1 MNTDP
6 RWIETLADHALA
18 SSQVDQSLYAKY
30 DVKRGLRDINGKGVL
45 AGLTKI
51 GEVQAHPEGRPDGPG
66 HLIYR
71 GMDIQ
76 DLVAGFWREGRCGYE
91 EIVHLLLTGHLPTAS
106 ELASFTASLEAF
118 RELSHGFV
126 VSILAISSRDVMNA
140 MARSVL
146 ALYSRDELADDIS
159 LPNVMRQSL
168 ELVAVFPQLAVCSYA
183 AAAYRHGG
191 RSLVLR
197 GPKAGLS
204 TAGNFLRML
213 RRDKEFTPLEER
225 LLDLALV
232 LHAEHGG
239 GNNSTFTTHVVTST
253 GTDTYSAIAAALG
266 SLKGP
271 RHGGANAKVLQM
283 FDDLKRRVRDWEDE
297 RAIED
302 YLLSLLRKEAF
313 DRQGLIYGMGHAV
326 YSTSDP
332 RTGILRDRIAALAA
346 EKGMEAEFALYR
358 RVERLAPGVIAS
370 ERRIYK
376 GVSANVDFY
385 SGFLYSLLDIP
396 VPLFT
401 PLFAVARIAGWSAH
415 RLEELANRGKIIR
428 PAYKAV
434 APRRRYIPLAAR

>member
-1 MNTDP
+1 MEQNA
-6 RWIETLADHALA
+6 RWIETLAEHALA

-30 DVKRGLRDINGKGVL
+30 EVKRGLRDINGKGVL

-76 DLVAGFWREGRCGYE
+76 DLVAGFWKEGRCGYE
-91 EIVHLLLTGHLPTAS
+91 ESVHLLLTGHLPAAA
-106 ELASFTASLEAF
+106 ELAAFTARLDDF

-126 VSILAISSRDVMNA
+126 VSILAVSSRDVMNA

-146 ALYSRDELADDIS
+146 ALYSRDERADDIS

-168 ELVAVFPQLAVCSYA
+168 ELVAVFPQLAVSSYA

-213 RRDKEFTPLEER
+213 RRDEEYTSLEER

-302 YLLSLLRKEAF
+302 YLLALLRKDAF

-332 RTGILRDRIAALAA
+332 RTGILRDRIAELAA
-346 EKGMEAEFALYR
+346 EKGMEDEFALYR

-401 PLFAVARIAGWSAH
+401 PLFAVARVAGWLAH

-434 APRRRYIPLAAR
+434 APRRRYIPLGAR

>member
-6 RWIETLADHALA
+6 RWIGTLADHALA

-91 EIVHLLLTGHLPTAS
+91 EIVHLLLTGHLPTAA
-106 ELASFTASLEAF
+106 ELAAFTASLESF

-302 YLLSLLRKEAF
+302 YLLALLRKEAF

-434 APRRRYIPLAAR
+434 APRRRYVPLGLR

>member
-1 MNTDP
+1 MEQNA
-6 RWIETLADHALA
+6 RWIETLAEHALA

-30 DVKRGLRDINGKGVL
+30 EVKRGLRDINGKGVL

-76 DLVAGFWREGRCGYE
+76 DLVAGFWKEGRCGYE
-91 EIVHLLLTGHLPTAS
+91 EIVHLLLTGHLPAAA
-106 ELASFTASLEAF
+106 ELAAFTARLDDF

-126 VSILAISSRDVMNA
+126 VSILAVSSRDVMNA

-146 ALYSRDELADDIS
+146 ALYSRDERADDIS

-168 ELVAVFPQLAVCSYA
+168 ELVAVFPQLAVSSYA

-213 RRDKEFTPLEER
+213 RRDEEYTPLEER

-302 YLLSLLRKEAF
+302 YLLALLRKEAF

-332 RTGILRDRIAALAA
+332 RTGILRDRIAELAA
-346 EKGMEAEFALYR
+346 EKGMEDEFALYR

-401 PLFAVARIAGWSAH
+401 PLFAVARVAGWSAH

-434 APRRRYIPLAAR
+434 APRRRYIPLGAR

>member
-1 MNTDP
+1 MDKP
-6 RWIETLADHALA
+6 AQWIEDLAAHALA
-18 SSQVDQSLYAKY
+18 SSQVDQSLYTKY
-30 DVKRGLRDINGKGVL
+30 DVKRGLRDLNGKGVL

-76 DLVAGFWREGRCGYE
+76 DLVSGFWRENRCGYE
-91 EIVHLLLTGHLPTAS
+91 EIVHLLLTGHLPSAA
-106 ELASFTASLEAF
+106 ELDAF
-118 RELSHGFV
+118 KARLDELRDLPHSFV
-126 VSILAISSRDVMNA
+126 VSALAIASRDVMNA

-146 ALYSRDELADDIS
+146 ALYSRDERPDDIS
-159 LPNVMRQSL
+159 LPNVMRQCLS
-168 ELVAVFPQLAVCSYA
+168 LVAVFPQIAVCSHA

-191 RSLVLR
+191 RSLLLR
-197 GPKAGLS
+197 GPAPGLS

-213 RRDKEFTPLEER
+213 RPDATFTPLEER

-283 FDDLKRRVRDWEDE
+283 FDDLKRRVRSWDDD
-297 RAIED
+297 RAVED
-302 YLLSLLRKEAF
+302 YLLALLRKEAF

-332 RTGILRDRIAALAA
+332 RTGILRDRIAALAEA
-346 EKGMEAEFALYR
+346 KGLSEEFALYR
-358 RVERLAPGVIAS
+358 RVERLAPQVIAS

-385 SGFLYSLLDIP
+385 SGFLYRLLDIP

-401 PLFAVARIAGWSAH
+401 PLFAVSRIAGWSAH

-434 APRRRYIPLAAR
+434 APRRRYVPIAAR

>member
-1 MNTDP
+1 MEQNA
-6 RWIETLADHALA
+6 RWIETLAEHALA

-30 DVKRGLRDINGKGVL
+30 EVKRGLRDINGKGVL

-76 DLVAGFWREGRCGYE
+76 DLVAGFWKEGRCGYE
-91 EIVHLLLTGHLPTAS
+91 EIVHLLLTGHLPAAD
-106 ELASFTASLEAF
+106 ELAAFTAKLDAF

-126 VSILAISSRDVMNA
+126 VSILAVSSRDVMNA

-146 ALYSRDELADDIS
+146 ALYSRDERADDIS

-168 ELVAVFPQLAVCSYA
+168 ELVAVFPQLAVSSYA

-213 RRDKEFTPLEER
+213 RRDEEYTPLEER

-302 YLLSLLRKEAF
+302 YLLALLRKEAF

-332 RTGILRDRIAALAA
+332 RTGILRDRIAELAA
-346 EKGMEAEFALYR
+346 EKGMEDEFALYR

-401 PLFAVARIAGWSAH
+401 PLFAVARVAGWSAH

-434 APRRRYIPLAAR
+434 APRRRYIPMGAR

>member
-1 MNTDP
+1 MEQNA
-6 RWIETLADHALA
+6 RWIETLAEHALA

-30 DVKRGLRDINGKGVL
+30 EVKRGLRDINGKGVL

-76 DLVAGFWREGRCGYE
+76 DLVAGFWKEGRCGYE
-91 EIVHLLLTGHLPTAS
+91 EIVHLLLTGHLPAAA
-106 ELASFTASLEAF
+106 ELAAFTARLDDF

-146 ALYSRDELADDIS
+146 ALYSRDERADDIS

-168 ELVAVFPQLAVCSYA
+168 ELVAVFPQLAVSSYA

-213 RRDKEFTPLEER
+213 RRDEEYTPLEER

-302 YLLSLLRKEAF
+302 YLLALLRKEAF

-332 RTGILRDRIAALAA
+332 RTGILRDRIAELAA
-346 EKGMEAEFALYR
+346 EKGMEDEFALYR

-401 PLFAVARIAGWSAH
+401 PLFAVARVAGWSAH

-434 APRRRYIPLAAR
+434 APRRRYIPLGAR

>member
-1 MNTDP
+1 MEQTE

-18 SSQVDQSLYAKY
+18 SSQVDQSLYAKH

-106 ELASFTASLEAF
+106 ELAAFTARLEEF

-146 ALYSRDELADDIS
+146 ALYSRDECPDDIS
-159 LPNVMRQSL
+159 LPNVMRQCL
-168 ELVAVFPQLAVCSYA
+168 ELIAVFPQLAVCSYA

-197 GPKAGLS
+197 GPKDGLS
-204 TAGNFLRML
+204 TAGNFLHML

-302 YLLSLLRKEAF
+302 YLLALLRKEAF

-332 RTGILRDRIAALAA
+332 RTGILRDRIAALAS
-346 EKGMEAEFALYR
+346 EKGMEDEFALYR

-434 APRRRYIPLAAR
+434 APRRRYVPLAAR